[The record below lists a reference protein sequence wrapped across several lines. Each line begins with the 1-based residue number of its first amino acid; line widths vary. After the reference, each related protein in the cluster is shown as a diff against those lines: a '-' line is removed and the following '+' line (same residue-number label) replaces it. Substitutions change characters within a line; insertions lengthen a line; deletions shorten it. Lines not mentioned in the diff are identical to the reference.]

1 MLQIIEGQV
10 EYLGRNDYRV
20 KYTTVGDTQ
29 YFVTKELPN
38 GKYIVAKQLIDAI
51 LKDAISNGAFLNKD
65 ENGQDREI
73 PVPTSFGVID
83 ENGAEIIPCQYKSV
97 KDIGTEYFAVEPV
110 EAVNDSVKE
119 RASLFRE
126 DPNNNVFSATNN
138 SVKEK
143 IYSKMNG
150 TFTDFTFM
158 DQCSEATVC
167 DAQGNNVINGEY
179 YSYIAHNDNG
189 IFLSKNTIGS
199 PINEFDYST
208 KTVVNLDQ
216 QVTTE
221 QAAVP
226 QVPTV
231 EAQAEETV
239 AAPAEVTEEVTQEEV
254 QAEAPVEVAPE
265 QVTEATQEEALQ
277 PAVPVEGVV
286 EQPAEEAVEAPQEE
300 ALQPE
305 IPVEGT
311 TEQTEE
317 VASEEAP
324 VETTEQVTQEEV
336 QTETP
341 VEETAEA
348 EEATDEVGSL
358 ETDPEE
364 AEEVKEEV
372 PAEEEVEAVEE
383 TPEEAVEAPQ
393 EEVIDEVED
402 TDSEELDV
410 ANVDVDKE
418 QIEEQMND
426 DTDTFNIENYV
437 EEEPSHD
444 DVDLDIDLDT
454 DDEID
459 SKYNYSLEDMDSSYD
474 YTDEESNDQSI
485 LPPAVVAM
493 KGLIKKCESQDKYIE
508 RLETKYERLGSKY
521 ESLETNSKK
530 ILNHARTLERD
541 YDQAKEENEGLK
553 DKNHKQSE
561 IINLQKRQIADI
573 KKKQQKAEEDL
584 AQVLQVAYGVLSEN
598 GNERGSRQKVA

>member
-83 ENGAEIIPCQYKSV
+83 ENGAEIIPCQYRSV

-119 RASLFRE
+119 RASLFRQ

-216 QVTTE
+216 QVNTE

-231 EAQAEETV
+231 EAQAEQTEEVV
-239 AAPAEVTEEVTQEEV
+239 AAPAEATEEVTQEAV
-254 QAEAPVEVAPE
+254 QAEAPVEVAAE
-265 QVTEATQEEALQ
+265 QVAEATQEEALQ
-277 PAVPVEGVV
+277 SEVPVEGVV
-286 EQPAEEAVEAPQEE
+286 EQPVEEAVEAPQEE

-317 VASEEAP
+317 VATEEVAQEETP
-324 VETTEQVTQEEV
+324 VENVQDETAEV
-336 QTETP
+336 P

-348 EEATDEVGSL
+348 EEVTAEVGSL
-358 ETDPEE
+358 ETAPEGETTEVIEE
-364 AEEVKEEV
+364 APVEEV
-372 PAEEEVEAVEE
+372 VEAVSEE
-383 TPEEAVEAPQ
+383 TPVEETV
-393 EEVIDEVED
+393 DEVENI
-402 TDSEELDV
+402 DSEELDV

-418 QIEEQMND
+418 QIEEQMNE
-426 DTDTFNIENYV
+426 DTDTFNIEDYV

-454 DDEID
+454 EEDEID
-459 SKYNYSLEDMDSSYD
+459 SKYNYDLEDMNSSYSYVD
-474 YTDEESNDQSI
+474 EEESNDQSI

-508 RLETKYERLGSKY
+508 KLEGKYERLGSKY